1 MHRLTAGVFRS
12 TLFREYIA
20 PRDRSFIFPDLEVN
34 LTLARY
40 RLHSG
45 QKKKEG
51 IPMYAYVHMCH
62 HKGLRMS
69 EGNVDKRLRATK
81 SPSVCSYFNDNKRHT
96 SEHQA
101 NTHDSQSK
109 SN

>member
-45 QKKKEG
+45 QKKKE
-51 IPMYAYVHMCH
+51 PYTYVYVYMCH

-69 EGNVDKRLRATK
+69 EGNVDQRLRRQSLPA
-81 SPSVCSYFNDNKRHT
+81 CSYFNDNKRHT
-96 SEHQA
+96 SER
-101 NTHDSQSK
+101 SK